1 MLSALLRLPAVVMPM
16 CMAQAGP
23 LRVERLTKAYAGAAA
38 LHAVSLDVGE
48 GEIVSVTGPSGAGK
62 STLGRLVSGLE
73 TAEEGRIVLA
83 GQDLCDLPARGRR
96 VAHMFESYALYPTLT
111 VAGNIALPLSA
122 PTSLG
127 RWTAAQQL
135 ERVDEVLA
143 LTQMA
148 PYRDRLPSQLSGGQ
162 KQRVAL
168 CRALAQDPSLFVLD
182 EPIGHLDAKL
192 RHLLRGEIRRRQKQ
206 RRQGTL
212 WFTPDGIE
220 AMAVADRMVV
230 LIGGRVQ
237 QTGSP
242 AEVFAR
248 PANVRVARLIGDPAM
263 NVVPVRLFGGA
274 SPEWSLANAAP
285 ARVSS
290 SLFDRL
296 APLARDGVL
305 QLGLR
310 PADLQVL
317 PPGLS
322 ENTDG
327 VECVPARVYAV
338 EPLGKHTIVTLEVGD
353 QRLRAK
359 VPPGSTWAVGAP
371 VTASCSAAQL
381 LSFDSVSGELHRPL
395 SPAPAPD
402 PHHKE
407 ALQ

>member
-1 MLSALLRLPAVVMPM
+1 MLSALLRLPAVAMPM
-16 CMAQAGP
+16 RMAQSGP
-23 LRVERLTKAYAGAAA
+23 LGVERLSKAFEGVAA

-73 TAEEGRIVLA
+73 TADEGRIVLA
-83 GQDLCDLPARGRR
+83 GQDLCELPARGRR
-96 VAHMFESYALYPTLT
+96 VAHMFESYALYPTRT
-111 VAGNIALPLSA
+111 VAENIALPLNA

-127 RWTAAQQL
+127 RWTPAQQR

-168 CRALAQDPSLFVLD
+168 CRALAQEPSLFVLD

-212 WFTPDGIE
+212 WLTPDGIE

-237 QTGSP
+237 QAGSP

-248 PANVRVARLIGDPAM
+248 PASVRVARLIGDPAM
-263 NVVPVRLFGGA
+263 NVVPVRLLGGA
-274 SPEWSLANAAP
+274 SPQWSLGDAAP
-285 ARVSS
+285 ADVSS

-296 APLARDGVL
+296 APLARDGML
-305 QLGLR
+305 HLGLR

-322 ENTDG
+322 HCTDG
-327 VECVPARVYAV
+327 AECVPARVYAV
-338 EPLGKHTIVTLEVGD
+338 EPLGKYTIVTLEVGD

-359 VPPGSTWAVGAP
+359 VPPRSAWAIGEP
-371 VTASCSAAQL
+371 VTASFRAAPL
-381 LSFDSVSGELHRPL
+381 LSFDPVSGDLHRPL
-395 SPAPAPD
+395 FPVPE

-407 ALQ
+407 ASP